1 MTARTAAALSSA
13 ALVLVVSGCTSFY
26 EIPIE
31 TPIQPKMDVTPF
43 QRVFIAGFIAGG
55 SEDVDANL
63 ETVRLLRSQL
73 RSKSPLRVIE
83 ADVLPLVDLAREQA
97 APEGG
102 AVPSLPAQGPPQ
114 APAPPTGE
122 RAPAGGTADSAAP
135 AEPTAGGAAGEPAPA
150 PGSATGGSAPA
161 ASAPSGGASAGAAT
175 QRTAR
180 SASSGQDR
188 AAADPQQT
196 GRIRDEKD
204 LEPLEGIFANVDYWK
219 KLGEE
224 YQNPLIVTGTVL
236 FTPHARSGFVQRE
249 QEYYDSFGRRRVVP
263 VRTYMERKGFIL
275 RPKFIFIDGRTGT
288 TIYSESFREEVL
300 YSPQQSTPALSSYF
314 ELMDRLIPS
323 FLSTLSTQKI
333 KGSRILLK

>member
-83 ADVLPLVDLAREQA
+83 ADVLPLVELAREQV
-97 APEGG
+97 APDAGP
-102 AVPSLPAQGPPQ
+102 APSLPPQ
-114 APAPPTGE
+114 APAAPGGE
-122 RAPAGGTADSAAP
+122 RAPVSAPDTASASP
-135 AEPTAGGAAGEPAPA
+135 AEGPGGGAAGEPSQGPGGGTAPSPAGERPARTAAPA
-150 PGSATGGSAPA
+150 QERAP
-161 ASAPSGGASAGAAT
+161 
-175 QRTAR
+175 
-180 SASSGQDR
+180 
-188 AAADPQQT
+188 ADPQQA

>member
-1 MTARTAAALSSA
+1 MTARIAAALGSA
-13 ALVLVVSGCTSFY
+13 ALVLVASACTSFY
-26 EIPIE
+26 EVPIE

-73 RSKSPLRVIE
+73 RSKSSLRVIE
-83 ADVLPLVDLAREQA
+83 ADVLPLADLAREQVKPDANGTTLAAEA
-97 APEGG
+97 APGEATSPAAAEATP
-102 AVPSLPAQGPPQ
+102 AVPPTQAQ
-114 APAPPTGE
+114 ARTPT
-122 RAPAGGTADSAAP
+122 
-135 AEPTAGGAAGEPAPA
+135 
-150 PGSATGGSAPA
+150 
-161 ASAPSGGASAGAAT
+161 
-175 QRTAR
+175 
-180 SASSGQDR
+180 
-188 AAADPQQT
+188 DPQHDV
-196 GRIRDEKD
+196 RIKDEKD

-300 YSPQQSTPALSSYF
+300 YSPQQNTPALSSYF

-323 FLSTLSTQKI
+323 FLSTLSTQKV

>member
-83 ADVLPLVDLAREQA
+83 ADVLPLVELAREQS
-97 APEGG
+97 APEPATVPALPPEAPAGNGQTPGTTTTEG
-102 AVPSLPAQGPPQ
+102 APGTAAGEQ
-114 APAPPTGE
+114 PAPPSGGE
-122 RAPAGGTADSAAP
+122 TASGAAP
-135 AEPTAGGAAGEPAPA
+135 REGAPTGPA
-150 PGSATGGSAPA
+150 SAPA
-161 ASAPSGGASAGAAT
+161 QASPKDERPAAAAGAN
-175 QRTAR
+175 Q
-180 SASSGQDR
+180 SR
-188 AAADPQQT
+188 AAADPQHA
-196 GRIRDEKD
+196 GRIKDEKD

>member
-83 ADVLPLVDLAREQA
+83 ADVLPLVELAREQA
-97 APEGG
+97 APGGG
-102 AVPSLPAQGPPQ
+102 AAPPLPPQ
-114 APAPPTGE
+114 APASPAGE
-122 RAPAGGTADSAAP
+122 RAPATGGPASTVP
-135 AEPTAGGAAGEPAPA
+135 AEQAGGGAAGEPTPA
-150 PGSATGGSAPA
+150 PGSGPAPTAATDGGA
-161 ASAPSGGASAGAAT
+161 AAPSGERPA
-175 QRTAR
+175 RTA
-180 SASSGQDR
+180 GQAR
-188 AAADPQQT
+188 EHAAADPQQT

>member
-83 ADVLPLVDLAREQA
+83 ADVLPLVELAREQA
-97 APEGG
+97 APET
-102 AVPSLPAQGPPQ
+102 ATVPALPAE
-114 APAPPTGE
+114 AP
-122 RAPAGGTADSAAP
+122 PAGGQTPGAPTPDPAVATTAGQGPQPPAAGAPPDGAQASDRTQGAAP
-135 AEPTAGGAAGEPAPA
+135 GERT
-150 PGSATGGSAPA
+150 TGPN
-161 ASAPSGGASAGAAT
+161 
-175 QRTAR
+175 QAR
-180 SASSGQDR
+180 P
-188 AAADPQQT
+188 AADPQQT
-196 GRIRDEKD
+196 RIRDEKD